1 MATTSTKVKALIDH
15 QVGLA
20 KSYEV
25 VIDNVTQTI
34 VDSGQPQATTDF
46 VGQRLRELLAQY
58 RERILEPTALTIELA
73 KAFAEVHMLQVALA
87 EANRR
92 AFGEQ

>member
-1 MATTSTKVKALIDH
+1 MATASTKLKALIDH

-20 KSYEV
+20 QSYEV
-25 VIDNVTQTI
+25 VVGNITQPI
-34 VDSGQPQATTDF
+34 VESGQPHATADF
-46 VGQRLRELLAQY
+46 VAQRLRELLAQY
-58 RERILEPTALTIELA
+58 RERVLDPTALTIELA

-87 EANRR
+87 DANRR